1 MSIGKISTVCA
12 ACMVLAFFV
21 AKLYFHDNRL
31 CGGVFLDGRPLA
43 QADLFFID
51 DNALNPATR
60 CIARTDVAGRYEST
74 QRLPP
79 GVYRVVVRRLL
90 GGSLEPASNPTEGE
104 SAMDDAQLEARV
116 SALDLKDRRQRRAA
130 ARQTSIGSPLRQLP
144 GIYSSPEDTVLRV
157 RVPEYGSAEFD
168 LHLSWGG
175 IDRIADGNNA
185 SDAIQ

>member
-1 MSIGKISTVCA
+1 MA
-12 ACMVLAFFV
+12 LAFFV
-21 AKLYFHDNRL
+21 AKLYFQDNRL
-31 CGGVFLDGRPLA
+31 RGGVFLDGRPLA

-60 CIARTDVAGRYEST
+60 SFARTNAEGRYEITKPLS
-74 QRLPP
+74 P

-90 GGSLEPASNPTEGE
+90 GESFEPASNQTEGE
-104 SAMDDAQLEARV
+104 SAIDDAQLEARL
-116 SALDLKDRRQRRAA
+116 SALELKDRRQQREA
-130 ARQTSIGSPLRQLP
+130 ARQTSVISRLRQLP
-144 GIYSSPEDTVLRV
+144 GIYSSPVDTVLRV
-157 RVPEYGSAEFD
+157 RIPEYGSAEFD